1 MNKCF
6 GFPKREKLC
15 GVTRVSHLFREG
27 ESFFAFPFKVVYLVS
42 DSISQRNNNPEL
54 KVLFSV
60 GKRYNKRAVARNLI
74 KRRSRE
80 AFRLNKHCFY
90 EKFGASGTFLTGRE
104 VWMALIYISKKEEDF
119 LTIQHGIEKTLHILI
134 ESIEKRVDIPAGL
147 VD

>member
-1 MNKCF
+1 MLRVSQK
-6 GFPKREKLC
+6 GKAM
-15 GVTRVSHLFREG
+15 RVSHLFREG

-147 VD
+147 AD